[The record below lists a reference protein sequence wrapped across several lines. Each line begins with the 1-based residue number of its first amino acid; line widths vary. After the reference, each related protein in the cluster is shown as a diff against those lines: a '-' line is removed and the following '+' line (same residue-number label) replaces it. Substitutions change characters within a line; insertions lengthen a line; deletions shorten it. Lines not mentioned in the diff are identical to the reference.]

1 LAALRETAPGQFAL
15 TGDLDLASVPA
26 LVGEG
31 RRLGKGEAP
40 LITIDLSGVGRSSSA
55 AVALL
60 LEWSSQ
66 ASRAGTRLRFIHW
79 PDAMARIAALCSLDG
94 LLGTDGPPSEILTN
108 G

>member
-1 LAALRETAPGQFAL
+1 MLNETAPARFAL

-31 RRLGKGEAP
+31 RRFRQGGAP
-40 LITIDLSGVGRSSSA
+40 LITVDLSGVGRSSSA

-66 ASRAGTRLRFIHW
+66 ASRAGTRLHFVHW
-79 PDAMARIAALCSLDG
+79 PDAMARIAALCNLDA
-94 LLGTDGPPSEILTN
+94 LLGADGPSPETPTS